1 MSEATVRP
9 EVERSIALHR
19 EVAAKLQREPL
30 LLDAARDRV
39 ERWMREGTVDSS
51 WAEAWLDHLSRG
63 VDAVVALLADRS
75 ERAHDLRQVSPFA
88 GVLDARTR
96 WAILRRCSSRAVPS

>member
-1 MSEATVRP
+1 MRP

-19 EVAAKLQREPL
+19 EVATKLRREPL
-30 LLDAARDRV
+30 LLDAARVRV
-39 ERWMREGTVDSS
+39 EGWIREDTVDRR
-51 WAEAWLDHLSRG
+51 WAEAWLDVLSGG
-63 VDAVVALLADRS
+63 VDAVVSLLADRS

-96 WAILRRCSSRAVPS
+96 WAILRRCSTRAGPS

>member
-19 EVAAKLQREPL
+19 EVAARLQREPL
-30 LLDAARDRV
+30 LLDAARARV
-39 ERWMREGTVDSS
+39 EGWMREGTVDSS
-51 WAEAWLDHLSRG
+51 WAEAWLGVLSDG
-63 VDAVVALLADRS
+63 VDGVVALLADRS

-96 WAILRRCSSRAVPS
+96 WAILRRCSTQAGPS